1 MPALVRTSQALL
13 LAACLGGCTSLRPQV
28 TAFATDY
35 NRAIADTRNQM
46 VLLNIVRSS
55 MGEPTHYSALSQ
67 VEATLTQKGGLSA
80 GSGGMAAGSDDL
92 FGTVTLEGSSA
103 PTFTVVPLNTDEFA
117 TGILQPIGASAIRLL
132 ATQGWDSQLLSTL
145 LISKIECEVQAPG
158 ESYRRHV
165 GNWIPESGG
174 EFRSPFADV
183 GIDFSEAVTDP
194 PREGAPDSFT
204 LTVDGSRAAELLSS
218 GIDERFRLRQLP
230 GEGAGTR
237 LVMARR
243 PDEAIT
249 LRLPRGLIDCP
260 HDEKAT
266 DGHGARIVANGD
278 PVAAR
283 AYLRSIEGMI
293 RFLGDAVRTGTVL
306 TYTVGDASAPE
317 RRVLFA
323 LGRGDS
329 QPGAVAVTHHGQ
341 RYSIP
346 RWTSGSPDRSLQVI
360 ALVNQLLALQTS
372 SDALKRAPSTV
383 RVR

>member
-1 MPALVRTSQALL
+1 MPAFLRTSQALL

-35 NRAIADTRNQM
+35 NRAIADSRNQV

-67 VEATLTQKGGLSA
+67 VEATLTQKGGVSA
-80 GSGGMAAGSDDL
+80 GSGGMMAGADDV
-92 FGTVTLEGSSA
+92 FGTVTLEGSTA

-117 TGILQPIGASAIRLL
+117 TGILQPIGAASIRLL
-132 ATQGWDSQLLSTL
+132 ATQGWDSQLLATL

-183 GIDFSEAVTDP
+183 GIDFSEPDTEP
-194 PREGAPDSFT
+194 PEAGTPGSYT
-204 LTVDGSRAAELLSS
+204 LTVEGSRAAELLSS
-218 GIDERFRLRQLP
+218 GIDEKFRLRQLP
-230 GEGAGTR
+230 AEGTATR

-260 HDEKAT
+260 SDAKAG
-266 DGHGARIVANGD
+266 DGHGPHIVANGD

-293 RFLGDAVRTGTVL
+293 HFLGDAVRTGTVL
-306 TYTVGDASAPE
+306 TYTAGSADAPE

-323 LGRGDS
+323 LARDDDRPS
-329 QPGAVAVTHHGQ
+329 AVAVTHHGQ
-341 RYSIP
+341 RYSIS
-346 RWTSGSPDRSLQVI
+346 RWTTGSPDRSLQVI

-372 SDALKRAPSTV
+372 SDALKRTPSTV